1 MATKTTSV
9 AIKTENLPGKLGE
22 MMQEATILAQSGI
35 IPAAYAGRPE
45 AVFAVIQYGREF
57 GIPPMSA
64 LQNMAF
70 INGKPSMGTDLLM
83 ALIHRHPE
91 FAGYSVK
98 VATDEKCEVEIRR
111 LRKNQTKP
119 DVFVGSFS
127 MKEAREAGLVRSGSP
142 WEKWKRRMMKHRA
155 CAFAARDAFPDV
167 LSGNYGYEEMEPDK
181 FAANQD
187 IELRTL
193 DEIEAAILDDKGIPA
208 EAPPVKVEEVSKPK
222 TKRKIT

>member
-1 MATKTTSV
+1 MAGKTTSV
-9 AIKTENLPGKLGE
+9 AIKTESLPGKLGE

-98 VATDEKCEVEIRR
+98 VATDEQCEVEIRR
-111 LRKNQTKP
+111 LRKGQSKP
-119 DVFVGSFS
+119 DVFAGSFT
-127 MKEAREAGLVRSGSP
+127 MKEAKEAGLVRAGSP

-208 EAPPVKVEEVSKPK
+208 EAPPVKVEEVNKPK